1 MRFATELEFLPLQ
14 SDEELKQLEESIRI
28 NGFNPLF
35 PIVTFEGE
43 IFDGR
48 NRYLAARSAE
58 VPAVFT
64 ECASREEALRIAEQS
79 YLQRVFTIDQK
90 VMAKALFSKIK
101 QGRPS
106 LSKKGSDPNLYELA
120 DKAGAS
126 EGKMKK
132 AVSVKNKVESGDLSP
147 AVQEQVLSGK
157 STINNAYEASK
168 EAERMARL
176 TGQSAVNVSAEI
188 ARIAD
193 EEDITLTQAVKQYQG
208 PHLMGNG
215 DDEWYTPP
223 KYTDDAREVMG
234 SIDVDPASNDFA
246 QTRINATTYYTEETN
261 GLDKVWEGNVWLNP
275 PYSKGANGCAVF
287 VDRLVALV
295 RAEHVTQ
302 AVVLTNSLTDT
313 KWAHSLFSV
322 ATLIAFPKGR
332 IKFERHPDYIPENG
346 KEDGA
351 MKGQMFTYI
360 GNNTQAFV
368 DVFGDY
374 CRIFKPMEQIV

>member
-14 SDEELKQLEESIRI
+14 SDEELKQLEESIR
-28 NGFNPLF
+28 NSGFNPLF
-35 PIVTFEGE
+35 PIVTFEDE

-48 NRYLAARSAE
+48 NRYLAARAAE

-79 YLQRVFTIDQK
+79 YLQRVFTVDQK

-101 QGRPS
+101 HGQNQHTTG
-106 LSKKGSDPNLYELA
+106 GSDPNLLNLA
-120 DKAGAS
+120 EQAGAS
-126 EGKMKK
+126 QGKMKK
-132 AVSVKNKVESGDLSP
+132 AVSVKNKVESGELSP
-147 AVQEQVLSGK
+147 AIQEQVLSGQ
-157 STINNAYEASK
+157 STVNNAYEASK
-168 EAERMARL
+168 EAERIAES
-176 TGQSAVNVSAEI
+176 TGQSPMDVSAAI

-193 EEDITLTQAVKQYQG
+193 EEGVTLTQAVKQYQG

-223 KYTDDAREVMG
+223 KYTDDARSVMG
-234 SIDVDPASNDFA
+234 SIDVDPASNDYA
-246 QTRINATTYYTEETN
+246 QTRIQAGTYYTEETN
-261 GLDKVWEGNVWLNP
+261 GLDKIWKGNVWLNP
-275 PYSKGANGCAVF
+275 PYSKGKSGCAVF

-313 KWAHSLFSV
+313 NWSHSLFSV
-322 ATLIAFPKGR
+322 ATLVAFPKGR
-332 IKFERHPDYIPENG
+332 IKFERHPDHAAPKG

-360 GNNTQAFV
+360 GDNPQAFV
-368 DVFGDY
+368 DVFGEY